1 MPAIIE
7 TTELISK
14 TMDSLIDFIVK
25 DEPLGREFEN
35 YLIKN
40 KIEIKKESE
49 LNYILIDYI
58 LEGKM

>member
-40 KIEIKKESE
+40 KIEIKNIVSETFPNILQKRES
-49 LNYILIDYI
+49 
-58 LEGKM
+58 K